1 MWKPLSAFDQW
12 PKVGLPSHSAPQP
25 VLEASVVTTFL
36 VWTNPMATPFF
47 IHCGFFQGVRAVTQ
61 AWFTL
66 ICKRPWRHA
75 LCGTRGFNQRWRGRM
90 RSRPSCNTGDAAAIR
105 PSILWNTL
113 SGRAVS
119 LLKVAASFWMA
130 RGKLLSFWECLCFI
144 FSSGW
149 AWTPSRLLSRRSPG
163 ATLSSCWAGALGQEV
178 SHSLW
183 PLLCFCEALSGS
195 FHRRSKEAAGGNWSI
210 KEGDPVRILDLHQRK
225 PQVALEHYQAGHRP
239 SYGLSGSLGGS

>member
-1 MWKPLSAFDQW
+1 MLSERISTCRPIRSGRKNWQARQTASISKQLMWKPLSAFDQW

-25 VLEASVVTTFL
+25 VFEASVVTTFL

-47 IHCGFFQGVRAVTQ
+47 IHCGFFQG
-61 AWFTL
+61 FTL

-119 LLKVAASFWMA
+119 LLKVAVSFWMA
-130 RGKLLSFWECLCFI
+130 RARSGAITALMWTESRTVPRNDTRSLVSLLAKL
-144 FSSGW
+144 
-149 AWTPSRLLSRRSPG
+149 
-163 ATLSSCWAGALGQEV
+163 TLS
-178 SHSLW
+178 
-183 PLLCFCEALSGS
+183 P
-195 FHRRSKEAAGGNWSI
+195 RRSKWLRMRVLCESSSTSDWARMGQTQNENCSLFENVCVLFFPLSQRTVAWSL
-210 KEGDPVRILDLHQRK
+210 VWTL
-225 PQVALEHYQAGHRP
+225 
-239 SYGLSGSLGGS
+239 

>member
-1 MWKPLSAFDQW
+1 MAW

-36 VWTNPMATPFF
+36 VWTNPMAMPFS
-47 IHCGFFQGVRAVTQ
+47 IHRGFFQGVRAVTQ

-113 SGRAVS
+113 SGRAVCRS
-119 LLKVAASFWMA
+119 WRWPRVSEWPERVLALSPLSCELSPELYPGTIFVGWETVRFW
-130 RGKLLSFWECLCFI
+130 RNWP
-144 FSSGW
+144 W
-149 AWTPSRLLSRRSPG
+149 
-163 ATLSSCWAGALGQEV
+163 ALG
-178 SHSLW
+178 
-183 PLLCFCEALSGS
+183 ALSGWGWGFCEKVVPPLTGPEWAS
-195 FHRRSKEAAGGNWSI
+195 RRGSWECGFPSVSEGKE
-210 KEGDPVRILDLHQRK
+210 
-225 PQVALEHYQAGHRP
+225 PQP
-239 SYGLSGSLGGS
+239 CTS

>member
-1 MWKPLSAFDQW
+1 MLSERISTWRPIRSGRKNWQARQTASISKQLMWKLLSVFDQW
-12 PKVGLPSHSAPQP
+12 PKVGLPSYSAPQP

-36 VWTNPMATPFF
+36 VWTNPMATPFS
-47 IHCGFFQGVRAVTQ
+47 INRGFFQGVRAVTQ

-105 PSILWNTL
+105 PSILWKTL

-130 RGKLLSFWECLCFI
+130 RAR
-144 FSSGW
+144 SG
-149 AWTPSRLLSRRSPG
+149 AIHRSHVSWVQNC
-163 ATLSSCWAGALGQEV
+163 TQERYSLAGRQCAFGVIDPEPQAL
-178 SHSLW
+178 
-183 PLLCFCEALSGS
+183 
-195 FHRRSKEAAGGNWSI
+195 
-210 KEGDPVRILDLHQRK
+210 
-225 PQVALEHYQAGHRP
+225 
-239 SYGLSGSLGGS
+239 

>member
-1 MWKPLSAFDQW
+1 MLSERISTWRPIRSGRKNWQARQTASISKQLMWKPLSVFDQW

-36 VWTNPMATPFF
+36 VWTNPMATPFS
-47 IHCGFFQGVRAVTQ
+47 IHRGFFQGVRAVTQ

-119 LLKVAASFWMA
+119 LLKVVASFWMA
-130 RGKLLSFWECLCFI
+130 RARSGAITALMWAESRTVPRNDIRWLGDSALLAKL
-144 FSSGW
+144 
-149 AWTPSRLLSRRSPG
+149 
-163 ATLSSCWAGALGQEV
+163 TLS
-178 SHSLW
+178 
-183 PLLCFCEALSGS
+183 P
-195 FHRRSKEAAGGNWSI
+195 RRSKWLRMRVLCESSSTSDWARMSQSS
-210 KEGDPVRILDLHQRK
+210 R
-225 PQVALEHYQAGHRP
+225 
-239 SYGLSGSLGGS
+239 